1 MRQRFD
7 SNLPSRVRQP
17 KDLPQIKPMNPQL
30 STFWSLSTDRVLQ
43 QMHSTT
49 AGLSR
54 QDAKQRL
61 SEFGANSL
69 KQKHKSSA
77 WMLLLNQ
84 FKSPIIL
91 ILIFAAVLSI
101 ILKDA
106 ADAIIILTIV
116 FISGLL
122 GFWQERGA
130 SNAVEKL
137 LALVK
142 VKATVLRDGQF
153 QEIPNE
159 EVVRGDIVLLSAGK
173 NIPGD
178 CLVLESKDLSVNE
191 AALTGETYP
200 VDKLSGILPAETG
213 LGQRT
218 NSLYLGTNVISGT
231 AKAVVV
237 HTGKETEF
245 GKVSER
251 LKLRPLET
259 EFERGLSKFGYFLM
273 EVTLILVVL
282 IFVANVYLHR
292 PVLESFLFSLALAV
306 GLTPQ
311 LLPAIVSVNLARG
324 AKKMAKKQVIV
335 KRLPAIENFG
345 SMNVFCTD
353 KTGTLTEGEVK
364 IHSAVNVDG
373 KESDRVDSP
382 QANRVLLYAYLNAA
396 SESGYVNPIDAAIRE
411 YKTFDISDYQKLDEV
426 PYDFNRKRLSILF
439 KTESTHLII
448 TKGALKNILDV
459 CSTVETAEGKTIPI
473 ADQRQKLHQQA
484 EDLGSKGFRALGVA
498 YRDFNQDSFTKDDE
512 TNMTFLGYLALF
524 DPPKAGIAD
533 TLKELQLLGITP
545 KMITGDS
552 KAVAMSIIQQ
562 VGLPEPKAL
571 TGSELE
577 KLSDEALMHRV
588 QNTNVFAEVEPNQK
602 ERIIIALKK
611 AGNVV
616 GYLGD
621 GINDASALHAADV
634 GISVESAVDVAK
646 EAADIVLMAKDLN
659 VLIEGVKEGRVTFA
673 NTLKYVFMATSANFG
688 NMFSM
693 AGISLFLP
701 FLPLL
706 PSQILLTNLLTDFP
720 ELTIAT
726 DRVDKELVNKPRQ
739 MDIKFIR
746 NFMIVFGL
754 LSSVFDY
761 LTFGALLLLLHAQP
775 EQFRTGWFLESAI
788 SASLVVLVVR
798 TRQSILS
805 SKPGKYL
812 LMATLATIG
821 VTIIIPWTPLATL
834 LGFQPL
840 PLSFVLVLGA
850 IVLFYVTAAE
860 NVKRVFYSH
869 VKF

>member
-1 MRQRFD
+1 M
-7 SNLPSRVRQP
+7 PSHVRQP

-30 STFWSLSTDRVLQ
+30 STFWSLSTDQVLQ
-43 QMHSTT
+43 QTHSKTT
-49 AGLSR
+49 GLSR

-101 ILKDA
+101 FLKDA

-122 GFWQERGA
+122 GFWQEQGA

-137 LALVK
+137 LALVQ
-142 VKATVLRDGQF
+142 VKATVLRDGQS

-159 EVVRGDIVLLSAGK
+159 EVVRGDIVLLNAGK

-178 CLVLESKDLSVNE
+178 CLILESKDLSVDE

-200 VDKLSGILPAETG
+200 VDKLSGVLPVETG

-231 AKAVVV
+231 ASSVVV

-364 IHSAVNVDG
+364 IHSAVDVEG
-373 KESDRVDSP
+373 KESVGEASP

-411 YKTFDISDYQKLDEV
+411 YKTFDISGYQKLDEV

-439 KTESTHLII
+439 KYENTHLII

-459 CSTVETAEGKTIPI
+459 CSTVETAEGKAIAI

-498 YRDFNQDSFTKDDE
+498 YRDFNQDSFSKDDE

-562 VGLPEPKAL
+562 VRLPEPKAL

-577 KLSDEALMHRV
+577 KLSDEALMHQV
-588 QNTNVFAEVEPNQK
+588 QDTNVFAEVEPNQK

-726 DRVDKELVNKPRQ
+726 DRVDKELINKPRR

-754 LSSVFDY
+754 LSSIFDY

-775 EQFRTGWFLESAI
+775 EQFRTGWFLESVI

-798 TRQSILS
+798 TRQSIFNT
-805 SKPGKYL
+805 KPGKYL
-812 LMATLATIG
+812 LAATLATIG

-840 PLSFVLVLGA
+840 PLNFVLVLGA

>member
-1 MRQRFD
+1 MN
-7 SNLPSRVRQP
+7 SPSP
-17 KDLPQIKPMNPQL
+17 
-30 STFWSLSTDRVLQ
+30 FWNLSTDQVFEQ
-43 QMHSTT
+43 THSTT
-49 AGLSR
+49 TGLSR

-61 SEFGANSL
+61 SQYGANSL
-69 KQKHKSSA
+69 QQKRKSSA
-77 WMLLLNQ
+77 LILLLNQ

-101 ILKDA
+101 FLKDA

-122 GFWQERGA
+122 GFWQEQGA

-137 LALVK
+137 LALVQ
-142 VKATVLRDGQF
+142 VKATVLRDGQS
-153 QEIPNE
+153 QEIPNQ
-159 EVVRGDIVLLSAGK
+159 EVVPGDIVLLSAGK

-178 CLVLESKDLSVNE
+178 CLVLESKDLSVDE
-191 AALTGETYP
+191 ATLTGETYP
-200 VDKLSGILPAETG
+200 VDKFSGVLPAETE
-213 LGQRT
+213 LSQRT
-218 NSLYLGTNVISGT
+218 NSLYMGTNVISGT
-231 AKAVVV
+231 AKAIVV

-251 LKLRPLET
+251 LKLRPSET
-259 EFERGLSKFGYFLM
+259 EFEHGLSKFGYFLM

-324 AKKMAKKQVIV
+324 AKKMAKKHVIV

-364 IHSAVNVDG
+364 IHSAVDVEK
-373 KESDRVDSP
+373 KESIGVGEAST

-396 SESGYVNPIDAAIRE
+396 SESGYVNPIDKAIRE
-411 YKTFDISDYQKLDEV
+411 YQTFDISEYQKLDEL

-439 KTESTHLII
+439 KKDNKSLII

-459 CSTVETAEGKTIPI
+459 CSSVEMAEGKTIDI
-473 ADQRQKLHQQA
+473 VDQQQKLHQEA
-484 EDLGSKGFRALGVA
+484 EDLGSKGLRVLGVA
-498 YRDFNQDSFTKDDE
+498 YRDFNQDSFSKDDE
-512 TNMTFLGYLALF
+512 TKMTFMGYLTLF

-533 TLKELQLLGITP
+533 TLKELELLGITP

-552 KAVAMSIIQQ
+552 KAVAISIIQQ
-562 VGLPEPKAL
+562 VGLPNPKTL

-577 KLSDEALMHRV
+577 KLSDEALIHRV
-588 QNTNVFAEVEPNQK
+588 QYTNVFAEVEPNQK

-646 EAADIVLMAKDLN
+646 EAADIVLMEKDLN
-659 VLIEGVKEGRVTFA
+659 VLIAGVKEGRVTFA

-726 DRVDKELVNKPRQ
+726 DRVDKELVNKPRR

-754 LSSVFDY
+754 LSSIFDY

-775 EQFRTGWFLESAI
+775 EQFRTGWFLESVI

-798 TRQSILS
+798 TRQSIFD

-821 VTIIIPWTPLATL
+821 VTLIIPWTPLATL

-840 PLSFVLVLGA
+840 PLNFVLVLGA
-850 IVLFYVTAAE
+850 IVVLYVTVAE
-860 NVKRVFYSH
+860 NLKRVFYNRI
-869 VKF
+869 KF

>member
-1 MRQRFD
+1 
-7 SNLPSRVRQP
+7 
-17 KDLPQIKPMNPQL
+17 MNPQNPP
-30 STFWSLSTDRVLQ
+30 FWSLPTAQVLQ
-43 QMHSTT
+43 QTHSTT

-54 QDAKQRL
+54 LDAKQRL
-61 SEFGANSL
+61 SEYGANSL
-69 KQKHKSSA
+69 KQRRKSSA
-77 WMLLLNQ
+77 LMLLLDQ

-101 ILKDA
+101 FLQDA
-106 ADAIIILTIV
+106 ADAIIILAIV
-116 FISGLL
+116 LISGLL

-137 LALVK
+137 LALVQ
-142 VKATVLRDGQF
+142 VKATVLRDGRS

-159 EVVRGDIVLLSAGK
+159 EIVRGDIVLLSAGK

-178 CLVLESKDLSVNE
+178 CLVLESKDLSVDE

-200 VDKLSGILPAETG
+200 VDKLSGVLPAETG
-213 LGQRT
+213 LSQRT
-218 NSLYLGTNVISGT
+218 NSLYMGTNVISGT
-231 AKAVVV
+231 AKALVVR
-237 HTGKETEF
+237 TGKETEF

-251 LKLRPLET
+251 LKLRPPET
-259 EFERGLSKFGYFLM
+259 EFEIGLGKFGYFLM

-311 LLPAIVSVNLARG
+311 LLPAIVSINLARG
-324 AKKMAKKQVIV
+324 AKQMAKKQVIV

-364 IHSAVNVDG
+364 IHSAVDVEG
-373 KESDRVDSP
+373 QESD
-382 QANRVLLYAYLNAA
+382 RVLLYAYLNAA

-411 YKTFDISDYQKLDEV
+411 HKTFDISGYQKLDEV

-439 KTESTHLII
+439 KHENTHLII

-459 CSTVETAEGKTIPI
+459 CSTVETAEGKTIDI
-473 ADQRQKLHQQA
+473 AEGRQKLHQQA

-498 YRDFNQDSFTKDDE
+498 YRDFDRDSFSKDDE

-533 TLKELQLLGITP
+533 TLKELEQLGVTP

-562 VGLPEPKAL
+562 VGLPKPKIL

-577 KLSDEALMHRV
+577 TLSDEALMHRV
-588 QNTNVFAEVEPNQK
+588 QHTNVFAEVEPNQK

-646 EAADIVLMAKDLN
+646 EAADIVLMEKDLN
-659 VLIEGVKEGRVTFA
+659 VLVAGVKEGRITFA

-726 DRVDKELVNKPRQ
+726 DRVDRELVNKPRR

-746 NFMIVFGL
+746 NFMVVFGL
-754 LSSVFDY
+754 LSSIFDY
-761 LTFGALLLLLHAQP
+761 LTFGALLLLLHARP
-775 EQFRTGWFLESAI
+775 EQFRTGWFLESVI

-798 TRQSILS
+798 TRQSIFN

-812 LMATLATIG
+812 LAATLATID

-850 IVLFYVTAAE
+850 IVVFYVTAAE
-860 NVKRVFYSH
+860 NLKRVFYSR

>member
-1 MRQRFD
+1 M
-7 SNLPSRVRQP
+7 PSCIKQQ

-30 STFWSLSTDRVLQ
+30 SMFWSLSTDRVLQ
-43 QMHSTT
+43 HMHSTT

-101 ILKDA
+101 FLKDV

-122 GFWQERGA
+122 GFWQEQGA

-137 LALVK
+137 LALVQ
-142 VKATVLRDGQF
+142 VKATVLRDGQS

-178 CLVLESKDLSVNE
+178 CLVLESKDLSVSE

-200 VDKLSGILPAETG
+200 VDKLSGVLPAETG

-251 LKLRPLET
+251 LKLRPSET

-364 IHSAVNVDG
+364 IHSAVDVEG
-373 KESDRVDSP
+373 KESVGVDSP

-411 YKTFDISDYQKLDEV
+411 YKTFDISAYQKLDEV

-439 KTESTHLII
+439 KKESTHLII

-459 CSTVETAEGKTIPI
+459 CSTVEIGEGKAIAI

-498 YRDFNQDSFTKDDE
+498 YRDFNQDSFSKDDE

-562 VGLPEPKAL
+562 VGLPQAKAL

-577 KLSDEALMHRV
+577 KLSDEALMHQV
-588 QNTNVFAEVEPNQK
+588 QDTNVFAEVEPNQK

-659 VLIEGVKEGRVTFA
+659 VLVEGVKEGRVTFA

-726 DRVDKELVNKPRQ
+726 DRVDKELVNKPRR

-754 LSSVFDY
+754 LSSIFDY

-775 EQFRTGWFLESAI
+775 QQFRTGWFLESVI

-798 TRQSILS
+798 TRQSIFN

-812 LMATLATIG
+812 LAATLATIG

>member
-1 MRQRFD
+1 
-7 SNLPSRVRQP
+7 
-17 KDLPQIKPMNPQL
+17 MNQQ
-30 STFWSLSTDRVLQ
+30 STFWSLSTDTVLQ
-43 QMHSTT
+43 QTHSTA
-49 AGLSR
+49 AGLSHA
-54 QDAKQRL
+54 DAQQRL
-61 SEFGANSL
+61 SQYGANSL
-69 KQKHKSSA
+69 KQIHKSSA
-77 WMLLLNQ
+77 FMMLLNQ

-91 ILIFAAVLSI
+91 ILILAAVLSI
-101 ILKDA
+101 FLKDA
-106 ADAIIILTIV
+106 ADAIIIIAIV
-116 FISGLL
+116 LISGLL

-137 LALVK
+137 LALVQ
-142 VKATVLRDGQF
+142 VKATVLRDGQS

-159 EVVRGDIVLLSAGK
+159 EVVPGDIVVLGAGK
-173 NIPGD
+173 TIPGD

-200 VDKLSGILPAETG
+200 VDKLNGVLPAVTG
-213 LGQRT
+213 LNKRT
-218 NSLYLGTNVISGT
+218 NSLYMGTNVISGT

-245 GKVSER
+245 GKVSQR
-251 LKLRPLET
+251 LKLRPPET
-259 EFERGLSKFGYFLM
+259 EFEHGLSKFGYFLM
-273 EVTLILVVL
+273 EVTLVLVAL
-282 IFVANVYLHR
+282 IFAANVYLHR
-292 PVLESFLFSLALAV
+292 PVLESFMFSLALAV

-324 AKKMAKKQVIV
+324 AATMAKKRVIV
-335 KRLPAIENFG
+335 KHLPAIENFG

-364 IHSAVNVDG
+364 IHSAVDVEG
-373 KESDRVDSP
+373 KDSD
-382 QANRVLLYAYLNAA
+382 RVLLYAYLNAI
-396 SESGYVNPIDAAIRE
+396 SESGYVNPIDTAIRE
-411 YKTFDISDYQKLDEV
+411 YKTFDISTYQKLDEV
-426 PYDFNRKRLSILF
+426 AYDFNRKRLSILF
-439 KTESTHLII
+439 KKDSRNLIV

-459 CSTVETAEGKTIPI
+459 CSTVETAEGKTIDI
-473 ADQRQKLHQQA
+473 ADGRQKLHQQA

-498 YRDFNQDSFTKDDE
+498 YRDFERDSFSKDDE
-512 TNMTFLGYLALF
+512 TNMTFMGYLALF

-533 TLKELQLLGITP
+533 TIKELELLGITP

-562 VGLPEPKAL
+562 IGLPEPKAM

-588 QNTNVFAEVEPNQK
+588 QDTNVFAEVEPNQK

-646 EAADIVLMAKDLN
+646 EAADIVLMEKDLN

-726 DRVDKELVNKPRQ
+726 DRVDKELVSKPRR

-754 LSSVFDY
+754 LSSIFDY

-775 EQFRTGWFLESAI
+775 QQFRTGWFLESVI
-788 SASLVVLVVR
+788 SASMVVLVVR
-798 TRQSILS
+798 TRKSIFD

-812 LMATLATIG
+812 LMATLATVG
-821 VTIIIPWTPLATL
+821 VTIFMPWTPLGTL
-834 LGFQPL
+834 FGFQPL

-860 NVKRVFYSH
+860 NVKRVFYSR

>member
-1 MRQRFD
+1 
-7 SNLPSRVRQP
+7 
-17 KDLPQIKPMNPQL
+17 MNSSL
-30 STFWSLSTDRVLQ
+30 SQFWSLSIEQVLQ
-43 QMHSTT
+43 QLKSTPL
-49 AGLSR
+49 GLSH
-54 QDAKQRL
+54 QDAQQRL
-61 SEFGANSL
+61 IDYGANSL
-69 KQKHKSSA
+69 KQKRKSNTFS
-77 WMLLLNQ
+77 LLLSQ

-91 ILIFAAVLSI
+91 ILMGAAILSI
-101 ILKDA
+101 FLGDA
-106 ADAIIILTIV
+106 LDAVIILAIV
-116 FISGLL
+116 LLSGLL

-130 SNAVEKL
+130 TDAVEKL
-137 LALVK
+137 LALVQ
-142 VKATVLRDGQF
+142 VKSTVLRDGQS

-159 EVVRGDIVLLSAGK
+159 EVVPGDVVVLAAGD

-178 CLVLESKDLSVNE
+178 CLILESKNLSVSE

-200 VDKLSGILPAETG
+200 ADKLSGVLPSEVG
-213 LGQRT
+213 LSQRT
-218 NSLYLGTNVISGT
+218 NTLYLGTNVISGT

-237 HTGKETEF
+237 QTGKQTEF
-245 GKVSER
+245 GKISER
-251 LKLRPLET
+251 LKLRPAET
-259 EFERGLSKFGYFLM
+259 EFETGLSKFGYFLM
-273 EVTLILVVL
+273 EVTLVLVVL
-282 IFVANVYLHR
+282 IFVANVYLKR

-324 AKKMAKKQVIV
+324 AKQMAKKQVIV

-364 IHSAVNVDG
+364 IHGAVDLEG
-373 KESDRVDSP
+373 QES
-382 QANRVLLYAYLNAA
+382 NRVLFYAYLNAA
-396 SESGYVNPIDAAIRE
+396 SESGYVNAIDNAIRQHQQ
-411 YKTFDISDYQKLDEV
+411 FDISNYQKLDEV

-439 KTESTHLII
+439 TKDQDTHLII
-448 TKGALKNILDV
+448 TKGALKTILDV
-459 CSTVETAEGKTIPI
+459 CSTVEIGEGKAVDIVDRRHQI
-473 ADQRQKLHQQA
+473 QQRA
-484 EDLGSKGFRALGVA
+484 EELGSEGFRVLGVA
-498 YRDFNQDSFTKDDE
+498 YRNFPKDSFSKDDE
-512 TNMTFLGYLALF
+512 INMTFLGYLTLF

-533 TLKELQLLGITP
+533 TLKELRQLGVTT

-552 KAVAMSIIQQ
+552 RSVAISIIQQ
-562 VGLPEPKAL
+562 VGLPKPKVL
-571 TGSELE
+571 TGTELQQ
-577 KLSDEALMHRV
+577 LSDEALMHRV
-588 QNTNVFAEVEPNQK
+588 GETNVFAEVEPNQK
-602 ERIIIALKK
+602 ERIIMALKK

-634 GISVESAVDVAK
+634 GISVDSAVDVAK

-659 VLIEGVKEGRVTFA
+659 VLVEGVKEGRITFA

-706 PSQILLTNLLTDFP
+706 PSQILVMNLLTDFP
-720 ELTIAT
+720 EMTIAT
-726 DRVDKELVNKPRQ
+726 DRVDRELVNQPRR
-739 MDIKFIR
+739 MDIRFIR
-746 NFMIVFGL
+746 NFMVVFGL

-761 LTFGALLLLLHAQP
+761 LTFGALLFLLHAQP
-775 EQFRTGWFLESAI
+775 EQFRTGWFLESVI

-798 TRQSILS
+798 TRQSIFH

-812 LMATLATIG
+812 LMATLAIVGITLTI
-821 VTIIIPWTPLATL
+821 PLTPLAGF

-840 PLSFVLVLGA
+840 PLNFVLVLMA
-850 IVLFYVTAAE
+850 IVALYITVAE
-860 NVKRVFYSH
+860 GVKQFFYSQ

>member
-1 MRQRFD
+1 M
-7 SNLPSRVRQP
+7 PSRVRQP
-17 KDLPQIKPMNPQL
+17 KDLLQIKPMNPQL
-30 STFWSLSTDRVLQ
+30 STFWSLSTDQVLQ
-43 QMHSTT
+43 QTHSKTT
-49 AGLSR
+49 GLSR

-101 ILKDA
+101 FLKDA

-122 GFWQERGA
+122 GFWQEQGA

-137 LALVK
+137 LALVQ
-142 VKATVLRDGQF
+142 VKATVLRDGQS

-159 EVVRGDIVLLSAGK
+159 EVVRGDIVLLNAGK

-178 CLVLESKDLSVNE
+178 CLILESKDLSVDE

-200 VDKLSGILPAETG
+200 VDKLNGVLPVETG

-231 AKAVVV
+231 ASSVVV

-364 IHSAVNVDG
+364 IHSAVDVEG

-411 YKTFDISDYQKLDEV
+411 YKTFDISGYQKLDEV

-439 KTESTHLII
+439 KYENTHLII

-459 CSTVETAEGKTIPI
+459 CSTVETAEGKAIAI

-498 YRDFNQDSFTKDDE
+498 YRDFNQDSFSKDDE

-588 QNTNVFAEVEPNQK
+588 QDTNVFAEVEPNQK

-726 DRVDKELVNKPRQ
+726 DRVDKELINKPRR

-754 LSSVFDY
+754 LSSIFDY

-775 EQFRTGWFLESAI
+775 EQFRTGWFLESVI

-798 TRQSILS
+798 TRQSIFNT
-805 SKPGKYL
+805 KPGKYL
-812 LMATLATIG
+812 LAATLATIG

-834 LGFQPL
+834 LGFQLL
-840 PLSFVLVLGA
+840 PLNFVLVLGA

>member
-1 MRQRFD
+1 MNSQFPFW
-7 SNLPSRVRQP
+7 NLTTEQ
-17 KDLPQIKPMNPQL
+17 
-30 STFWSLSTDRVLQ
+30 VLQ
-43 QMHSTT
+43 QTHSTIS
-49 AGLSR
+49 GLSR

-61 SEFGANSL
+61 SESSANSL
-69 KQKHKSSA
+69 KRKRKSSKFK
-77 WMLLLNQ
+77 LLLNQ

-91 ILIFAAVLSI
+91 ILIFAAVLSMF
-101 ILKDA
+101 LQDA
-106 ADAIIILTIV
+106 LDAIIILTIV

-122 GFWQERGA
+122 GFWQEQGA

-137 LALVK
+137 LALVQ
-142 VKATVLRDGQF
+142 VKATVLREGQP

-159 EVVRGDIVLLSAGK
+159 EVVSGDIVLLSAGK
-173 NIPGD
+173 DIPGD

-200 VDKLSGILPAETG
+200 VDKLSSVLPAETG
-213 LGQRT
+213 LSQRT
-218 NSLYLGTNVISGT
+218 NTLYLGTNVMSGT

-237 HTGKETEF
+237 QTGKSTEF

-251 LKLRPLET
+251 LKLRPVET

-282 IFVANVYLHR
+282 IFVANVYLRR

-324 AKKMAKKQVIV
+324 AKKMATKQVIV

-353 KTGTLTEGEVK
+353 KTGTLTEGVVS
-364 IHSAVNVDG
+364 IHSAVDVNG
-373 KESDRVDSP
+373 KESD
-382 QANRVLLYAYLNAA
+382 RVLLYAYLNAA
-396 SESGYVNPIDAAIRE
+396 SESGYVNPIDTAIRD
-411 YKTFDISDYQKLDEV
+411 YKTFDISGYQKLDEV

-439 KTESTHLII
+439 KQESTHLIV

-459 CSTVETAEGKTIPI
+459 CSTIETADGTTINI
-473 ADQRQKLHQQA
+473 AKERQKLHQQA
-484 EDLGSKGFRALGVA
+484 EDLGSKGFRALGIA
-498 YRDFNQDSFTKDDE
+498 YRNFNQDSFSKEDE

-524 DPPKAGIAD
+524 DPPKAGIAH
-533 TLKELQLLGITP
+533 TLKSLQRLGVTP

-577 KLSDEALMHRV
+577 KLSDEALMQRV
-588 QNTNVFAEVEPNQK
+588 QQTTVFAEVEPNQK

-646 EAADIVLMAKDLN
+646 EAADIVLMEKDLN
-659 VLIEGVKEGRVTFA
+659 VLVEGVREGRVTFA

-693 AGISLFLP
+693 AGISLVLP

-726 DRVDKELVNKPRQ
+726 DRVDQELVNKPRR

-754 LSSVFDY
+754 LSSIFDY

-775 EQFRTGWFLESAI
+775 EQFRTGWFLESVI

-798 TRQSILS
+798 TRQSILN

-812 LMATLATIG
+812 LMATLATVG

-840 PLSFVLVLGA
+840 PLRFVLVLGA
-850 IVLFYVTAAE
+850 IVVLYVTAAE
-860 NVKRVFYSH
+860 RVKRAFYQH
-869 VKF
+869 VQS

>member
-1 MRQRFD
+1 M
-7 SNLPSRVRQP
+7 NLQSA
-17 KDLPQIKPMNPQL
+17 
-30 STFWSLSTDRVLQ
+30 FWSLSTDQVLH
-43 QMHSTT
+43 QMHSTI

-61 SEFGANSL
+61 SQYSANSL
-69 KQKHKSSA
+69 KQRHKSSA

-101 ILKDA
+101 FLQDQA
-106 ADAIIILTIV
+106 SALIILAIV

-130 SNAVEKL
+130 SDAVEKL
-137 LALVK
+137 LALVQ
-142 VKATVLRDGQF
+142 VKASVLRDGQTE
-153 QEIPNE
+153 EIPNE
-159 EVVRGDIVLLSAGK
+159 EVVPGDIVVLSAGK

-200 VDKLSGILPAETG
+200 ADKLSGILPADTG
-213 LGQRT
+213 LSQRT

-231 AKAVVV
+231 AKAIVVR
-237 HTGKETEF
+237 TGKETEF

-251 LKLRPLET
+251 LKLRPPET
-259 EFERGLSKFGYFLM
+259 EFERGLSQFGYFLM

-282 IFVANVYLHR
+282 IFVVNVYLDR

-335 KRLPAIENFG
+335 KRLSAIENFG

-353 KTGTLTEGEVK
+353 KTGTLTEGQVK
-364 IHSAVNVDG
+364 IHSAVNVEG
-373 KESDRVDSP
+373 KDSD
-382 QANRVLLYAYLNAA
+382 RVLLYAYLNAA
-396 SESGYVNPIDAAIRE
+396 SESGYVNPIDTAIRA

-439 KTESTHLII
+439 KTESAHLMI
-448 TKGALKNILDV
+448 TKGALKNVLDV
-459 CSTVETAEGKTIPI
+459 CSTVEMAEGKTIAI
-473 ADQRQKLHQQA
+473 ADQRENLCQQA
-484 EDLGSKGFRALGVA
+484 IDLGSKGFRALGVA
-498 YRDFNQDSFTKDDE
+498 YRNFKLDSFSKEDE
-512 TNMTFLGYLALF
+512 TDMTFLGYLALF
-524 DPPKAGIAD
+524 DPPKAGIGD
-533 TLKELQLLGITP
+533 TLKELEQLGVTT

-552 KAVAMSIIQQ
+552 EAVAMSIIQQ
-562 VGLPEPKAL
+562 IGLPEPKAL
-571 TGSELE
+571 TGSELD
-577 KLSDEALMHRV
+577 KLSDEALMHQV
-588 QNTNVFAEVEPNQK
+588 QHINVFAEVEPNQK

-611 AGNVV
+611 VGNVV

-646 EAADIVLMAKDLN
+646 EAADIVLMQKDLN

-693 AGISLFLP
+693 AGISLFLT

-726 DRVDKELVNKPRQ
+726 DRVDREQVSQPRRW
-739 MDIKFIR
+739 DIRFIR
-746 NFMIVFGL
+746 KFMLVFGL

-761 LTFGALLLLLHAQP
+761 LTFGVLLLLLHADP
-775 EQFRTGWFLESAI
+775 AQFRTGWFMESVI
-788 SASLVVLVVR
+788 SASMIVLSIR
-798 TRQSILS
+798 THQSILH
-805 SKPGKYL
+805 SKPSRSL
-812 LMATLATIG
+812 LLSTLAIVG
-821 VTIIIPWTPLATL
+821 VTLIIPYTPLADL
-834 LGFQPL
+834 LGFQAL
-840 PLSFVLVLGA
+840 PTEFLLVLAA
-850 IVLFYVTAAE
+850 IIGLYIFCAE
-860 NVKRVFYSH
+860 TVKRSFYRQ
-869 VKF
+869 VQA

>member
-1 MRQRFD
+1 
-7 SNLPSRVRQP
+7 
-17 KDLPQIKPMNPQL
+17 MNPQ
-30 STFWSLSTDRVLQ
+30 SPFWSLSGDQVLEQ
-43 QMHSTT
+43 THSTT

-61 SEFGANSL
+61 NEYGANSL
-69 KQKHKSSA
+69 KQTQKTSA
-77 WMLLLNQ
+77 LMLLFNQ

-91 ILIFAAVLSI
+91 ILIFAAMLSI
-101 ILKDA
+101 FLKDA

-116 FISGLL
+116 LISGLL

-137 LALVK
+137 LALVQ
-142 VKATVLRDGQF
+142 VKATVLRDGQS
-153 QEIPNE
+153 QEISNKEIVP
-159 EVVRGDIVLLSAGK
+159 GDIVLLCAGK

-178 CLVLESKDLSVNE
+178 CLVLESQDLSVDE

-200 VDKLSGILPAETG
+200 VDKFSGVLPAETG
-213 LGQRT
+213 LSQRT
-218 NSLYLGTNVISGT
+218 NSLYMGTNVISGT
-231 AKAVVV
+231 GKAIVV

-251 LKLRPLET
+251 LKLRPPET
-259 EFERGLSKFGYFLM
+259 EFEKGLSQFGYFLM

-292 PVLESFLFSLALAV
+292 PVLESFMFSLALAV

-324 AKKMAKKQVIV
+324 AKKMAQKQVIV

-364 IHSAVNVDG
+364 IHSGVDVEG
-373 KESDRVDSP
+373 KESDRDRESST

-396 SESGYVNPIDAAIRE
+396 SESGYVNPIDKAIRE
-411 YKTFDISDYQKLDEV
+411 YKTFDISSYQKLDEV

-439 KTESTHLII
+439 KKENTHLIV

-459 CSTVETAEGKTIPI
+459 CSSVETADGKKIDI
-473 ADQRQKLHQQA
+473 IDQQQKLHQEA
-484 EDLGSKGFRALGVA
+484 VDLGSKGFRVLGVA
-498 YRDFNQDSFTKDDE
+498 YRDFNQDSFSKDDE
-512 TNMTFLGYLALF
+512 TDMTFLGYLALF

-533 TLKELQLLGITP
+533 TLKELERLGVTT

-552 KAVAMSIIQQ
+552 KAVAISIIQQ
-562 VGLPEPKAL
+562 IGLPEPKTL
-571 TGSELE
+571 TGSELD
-577 KLSDEALMHRV
+577 KLSDEALIHRV
-588 QNTNVFAEVEPNQK
+588 QYTNVFAEVEPNQK

-621 GINDASALHAADV
+621 GINDASALHASDV

-659 VLIEGVKEGRVTFA
+659 VLVEGVKEGRVTFA

-726 DRVDKELVNKPRQ
+726 DRVDRELVNKPRR

-754 LSSVFDY
+754 LSSIFDY
-761 LTFGALLLLLHAQP
+761 LTFAALLLLLHAQP
-775 EQFRTGWFLESAI
+775 EQFRTGWFLESVI
-788 SASLVVLVVR
+788 SASMVVLVVR
-798 TRQSILS
+798 TRQSILN

-821 VTIIIPWTPLATL
+821 VTMIIPWTPLATM

-840 PLSFVLVLGA
+840 PFSFVLVLGA
-850 IVLFYVTAAE
+850 IVVFYIIAAE
-860 NVKRVFYSH
+860 SVKRVFYSR
-869 VKF
+869 VKS

>member
-1 MRQRFD
+1 
-7 SNLPSRVRQP
+7 
-17 KDLPQIKPMNPQL
+17 
-30 STFWSLSTDRVLQ
+30 
-43 QMHSTT
+43 MHSTT

-101 ILKDA
+101 FLKDP

-137 LALVK
+137 LALVQ
-142 VKATVLRDGQF
+142 VKATVLRDGQS
-153 QEIPNE
+153 QEIPTE
-159 EVVRGDIVLLSAGK
+159 EIVRGDIVLLSAGK

-178 CLVLESKDLSVNE
+178 CLVLESKDLSVDE

-200 VDKLSGILPAETG
+200 VDKLSGVLPAETG
-213 LGQRT
+213 LAQRT
-218 NSLYLGTNVISGT
+218 NSLYMGTNVISGT

-251 LKLRPLET
+251 LKLRPSET
-259 EFERGLSKFGYFLM
+259 EFERGLGKFGYFLM

-364 IHSAVNVDG
+364 IHAAVDVEG
-373 KESDRVDSP
+373 KESD
-382 QANRVLLYAYLNAA
+382 RVLLYAYLNAA
-396 SESGYVNPIDAAIRE
+396 SESGYVNPIDAAIRQH
-411 YKTFDISDYQKLDEV
+411 KTFDISSYQKLDEV

-439 KTESTHLII
+439 KKAENAVLGSAQVKQFSKTENTHLII

-459 CSTVETAEGKTIPI
+459 CSTVETGEGKTIDI
-473 ADQRQKLHQQA
+473 VNQRQKLHQQA

-533 TLKELQLLGITP
+533 TLKELELLGITP

-562 VGLPEPKAL
+562 VGLPQPKAL

-577 KLSDEALMHRV
+577 KLSDEALIHRV
-588 QNTNVFAEVEPNQK
+588 QQTNVFAEVEPNQK

-659 VLIEGVKEGRVTFA
+659 VLVEGVKEGRITFA

-726 DRVDKELVNKPRQ
+726 DRVDRELVNKPRR

-761 LTFGALLLLLHAQP
+761 LTFGALLLLLHAQE
-775 EQFRTGWFLESAI
+775 EQFRTGWFLESVI

-798 TRQSILS
+798 TRQSIFN

-821 VTIIIPWTPLATL
+821 ATIIIPWTPLASL
-834 LGFQPL
+834 FGFQPL
-840 PLSFVLVLGA
+840 SLSFMLVLGA
-850 IVLFYVTAAE
+850 IVVFYVTAAE